1 MKEKL
6 TDLEIVGITILEGL
20 KNYWKEKYNNR
31 FPNCFELQ
39 ILVKPIE
46 EIGDIHADR
55 IEPKRDDS
63 FDGNLVMQE
72 FINTDCFKEL

>member
-1 MKEKL
+1 MNEKL
-6 TDLEIVGITILEGL
+6 TDLDIVGISIMQDL

-46 EIGDIHADR
+46 EIGDTHADR
-55 IEPKRDDS
+55 IESKRDDS
-63 FDGNLVMQE
+63 FDENFAMQQ
-72 FINTDCFKEL
+72 FINGNMFKEL